1 MQTSLPTLTRRTHPQ
16 QLHTWL
22 TGSSLANSQVSAC
35 SQSYVHVSSRQV
47 QGQRDG
53 EKEEQTTGPHDSG
66 DGPLSHNT
74 ARITSLLFPYFH
86 GRRSKSEPYWQ
97 SQRCLGYVGCRLE
110 VHVGAPSKLT
120 WACSVRLD
128 ITSTGTS
135 SAPPESVSL
144 TCMATVSRCSDLC
157 GALWGRAFFPAK
169 AAKRHERGSTNIRR
183 LKKCGRFYAKLIAK
197 LYWPATPGGFIGRPL
212 RGLLPG
218 RALPGLLPPP
228 KQAPAMVGFDL

>member
-1 MQTSLPTLTRRTHPQ
+1 MQESLPTLTRRTHPQ

-22 TGSSLANSQVSAC
+22 TRFQPGYSQMSAC
-35 SQSYVHVSSRQV
+35 SQSYVHVPSRKV

-53 EKEEQTTGPHDSG
+53 EEEERTTGPHDSG

-110 VHVGAPSKLT
+110 MHVGAPSKLT

-135 SAPPESVSL
+135 SSAPHESVSL

-157 GALWGRAFFPAK
+157 GALSGHDFFSDKATKAPMSPGAETFAGRK
-169 AAKRHERGSTNIRR
+169 
-183 LKKCGRFYAKLIAK
+183 
-197 LYWPATPGGFIGRPL
+197 
-212 RGLLPG
+212 
-218 RALPGLLPPP
+218 
-228 KQAPAMVGFDL
+228 

>member
-1 MQTSLPTLTRRTHPQ
+1 MQASLPTLTQQQQSRTHPQ

-22 TGSSLANSQVSAC
+22 TGSSLANSQMSAC

-47 QGQRDG
+47 QGQRDE

-110 VHVGAPSKLT
+110 VHVRAPSKLT

-135 SAPPESVSL
+135 SAPPESASL
-144 TCMATVSRCSDLC
+144 TCMATVSRCSDLSE
-157 GALWGRAFFPAK
+157 ALWGHAFFPDK
-169 AAKRHERGSTNIRR
+169 ATKAPMSRSRNIRR
-183 LKKCGRFYAKLIAK
+183 PEVTQCLPAALLLGALLTATRLSNDLECLIYNNT
-197 LYWPATPGGFIGRPL
+197 L
-212 RGLLPG
+212 
-218 RALPGLLPPP
+218 
-228 KQAPAMVGFDL
+228 

>member
-1 MQTSLPTLTRRTHPQ
+1 MQASLPTLTRRTHPQ

-47 QGQRDG
+47 QGQRNE

-157 GALWGRAFFPAK
+157 GALWGRAFSQPKPQSAMRGEHKHSPAGS
-169 AAKRHERGSTNIRR
+169 ER
-183 LKKCGRFYAKLIAK
+183 LI
-197 LYWPATPGGFIGRPL
+197 L
-212 RGLLPG
+212 
-218 RALPGLLPPP
+218 
-228 KQAPAMVGFDL
+228 

>member
-1 MQTSLPTLTRRTHPQ
+1 MQASLPTLTRRTHPQ

-110 VHVGAPSKLT
+110 VHVRAPGKLT

-135 SAPPESVSL
+135 SATHESVSL

-169 AAKRHERGSTNIRR
+169 AAKRHERGSTNIRPV
-183 LKKCGRFYAKLIAK
+183 GSLI
-197 LYWPATPGGFIGRPL
+197 
-212 RGLLPG
+212 
-218 RALPGLLPPP
+218 
-228 KQAPAMVGFDL
+228 

>member
-1 MQTSLPTLTRRTHPQ
+1 M
-16 QLHTWL
+16 
-22 TGSSLANSQVSAC
+22 SAC
-35 SQSYVHVSSRQV
+35 SQSYVHVPSRQV

-53 EKEEQTTGPHDSG
+53 EEEEQTTGPHDSG

-135 SAPPESVSL
+135 SATHESVSE
-144 TCMATVSRCSDLC
+144 TSVATVSRCSDLC
-157 GALWGRAFFPAK
+157 EALWGHAFFPRQSCE
-169 AAKRHERGSTNIRR
+169 AAMRGRHKHSPAGSEPPW
-183 LKKCGRFYAKLIAK
+183 LHLINFRSE
-197 LYWPATPGGFIGRPL
+197 TGSCN
-212 RGLLPG
+212 LL
-218 RALPGLLPPP
+218 
-228 KQAPAMVGFDL
+228 

>member
-1 MQTSLPTLTRRTHPQ
+1 MQASLPTLTRRTHPQ

-22 TGSSLANSQVSAC
+22 TRFQPGYSQMSAC

-47 QGQRDG
+47 QGQRDE

-110 VHVGAPSKLT
+110 VHVRAPGKLT

-135 SAPPESVSL
+135 SAPHEPVFF
-144 TCMATVSRCSDLC
+144 TCMPTVGRCSDLRR
-157 GALWGRAFFPAK
+157 ALWGHAFFPAK
-169 AAKRHERGSTNIRR
+169 AANRHERE
-183 LKKCGRFYAKLIAK
+183 
-197 LYWPATPGGFIGRPL
+197 
-212 RGLLPG
+212 
-218 RALPGLLPPP
+218 P
-228 KQAPAMVGFDL
+228 KT